1 MSDFQVAPRRPG
13 GYGSDRGRPRDQA
26 MDGAILLA
34 AIQLLAEVG
43 YSRVTVAE
51 VARRAGVSK
60 PAIYRRWAQKSQ
72 LVVEAMVTQMPTRV
86 PPDTGST
93 SGDLLALT
101 QQLIATLTKTPLG
114 RVLPGLVAEMAAD
127 PVLAASYRGLIIEPT
142 RMLWRAAVEA
152 GIARGDLA
160 AGTDVEFVLDALAG
174 PLYVRI
180 LITGDP
186 IEPDYARAGVD
197 LVLARY
203 GTNNRPTA

>member
-1 MSDFQVAPRRPG
+1 MSEISVAPRRPG
-13 GYGSDRGRPRDQA
+13 GHGSDRGRPRDVA
-26 MDGAILLA
+26 MDGAILRA
-34 AIQLLAEVG
+34 AIELLSEVG
-43 YSRVTVAE
+43 YARLTVAE

-101 QQLIATLTKTPLG
+101 NQLLTTLTKTPMG

-127 PVLAASYRGLIIEPT
+127 PDLAASYRGLVIEPT

-160 AGTDVEFVLDALAG
+160 ADTDVELVLDVLAG
-174 PLYVRI
+174 PLYVRV
-180 LITGDP
+180 LITGDT
-186 IEPDYARAGVD
+186 IDPDFARAGVD

-203 GTNNRPTA
+203 GTKDG

>member
-1 MSDFQVAPRRPG
+1 M
-13 GYGSDRGRPRDQA
+13 DQA
-26 MDGAILLA
+26 ILVA
-34 AIQLLAEVG
+34 TIGLLSEVG
-43 YSRVTVAE
+43 YVRVTVAE

-72 LVVEAMVTQMPTRV
+72 LVVEALVTQMPARV

-93 SGDLLALT
+93 AGDLLALT
-101 QQLIATLTKTPLG
+101 NQLLTTLTKTPFG

-127 PVLAASYRGLIIEPT
+127 PDLAASYRGLVIEPT

-160 AGTDVEFVLDALAG
+160 ADTDVELVLDVLAG
-174 PLYVRI
+174 PLYVRV
-180 LITGDP
+180 LITGDT
-186 IEPDYARAGVD
+186 IDPDFARAGVD

-203 GTNNRPTA
+203 GTKDG

>member
-1 MSDFQVAPRRPG
+1 MAEFLAAPRRPG
-13 GYGSDRGRPRDQA
+13 GHGSDRGRPRDLA
-26 MDGAILLA
+26 KDEAILVA
-34 AIQLLAEVG
+34 TIQLLSEVG
-43 YSRVTVAE
+43 YTRLTVAE

-101 QQLIATLTKTPLG
+101 EQLMTTLTRTPLG

-127 PVLAASYRGLIIEPT
+127 PLLAGSYRRLVIEPT
-142 RMLWRAAVEA
+142 RMLWRSAVQA
-152 GIARGDLA
+152 GIARGDLVA
-160 AGTDVEFVLDALAG
+160 DTDVELVLDALAG
-174 PLYVRI
+174 PLYIRL

-186 IEPDYARAGVD
+186 IDPDYARAGVD

-203 GTNNRPTA
+203 GTKNG

>member
-1 MSDFQVAPRRPG
+1 MSESPVAPRRPG
-13 GYGSDRGRPRDQA
+13 GYGSDRGRPRDLA

-43 YSRVTVAE
+43 YARVTVAE

-60 PAIYRRWAQKSQ
+60 PAIYRRWSEKSQ
-72 LVVEAMVTQMPTRV
+72 LIVEAMVTQMPTRL

-93 SGDLLALT
+93 AGDLLAVT
-101 QQLIATLTKTPLG
+101 QQLRTTLTKTPLG

-127 PVLAASYRGLIIEPT
+127 PVMAASYRELIIRPT

-152 GIARGDLA
+152 GIARGDLVA
-160 AGTDVEFVLDALAG
+160 DTDVELVLDVLAG
-174 PLYVRI
+174 PMYVRV

-203 GTNNRPTA
+203 GTRERRPA